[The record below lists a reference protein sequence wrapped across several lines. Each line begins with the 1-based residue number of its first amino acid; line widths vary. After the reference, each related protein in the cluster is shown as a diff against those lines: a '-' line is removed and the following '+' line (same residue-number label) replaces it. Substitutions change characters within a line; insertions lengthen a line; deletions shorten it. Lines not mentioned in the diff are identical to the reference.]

1 MTPKLV
7 GYTKSLWWLHTDFIG
22 LKTQLVSLIVAITAP
37 VQEGSSVDRGGLHAL
52 EHARDSRGI

>member
-1 MTPKLV
+1 M
-7 GYTKSLWWLHTDFIG
+7 DFIG